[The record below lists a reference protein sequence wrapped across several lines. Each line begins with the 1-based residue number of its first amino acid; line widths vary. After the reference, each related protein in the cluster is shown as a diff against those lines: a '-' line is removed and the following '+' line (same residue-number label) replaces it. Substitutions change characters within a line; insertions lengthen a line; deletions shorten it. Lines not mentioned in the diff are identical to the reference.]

1 MNFQQSR
8 LAGSELKMKRDS
20 VFNPNDNEV
29 YAALTNHKVSKIELA
44 KLFLKRGILISPKDE
59 KDKSARY
66 FSSFFLSYF
75 DLQDIQ
81 DCVSSATN
89 RREMLRTESFQSDS
103 KINIAEVVDTL
114 NTFKESKESTAESD
128 GKLTID
134 AVKITQSG
142 DDILVNFSYS
152 TINWGNSEFTRRI
165 NKRTAFRIRKI
176 NDQTLYLDT
185 ATNEEAKQWS
195 AEIAELLVKSNDLNK
210 DDDINLLGI
219 TNQKNKRTFFDRLT
233 KEIDGFELSDVIK
246 VDVIKPNDDDD
257 DDNAEKPG
265 YKIKSAKFHGEGL
278 MQSRELDELLAQD
291 FQLYRISWECVKR
304 GGLNQDL
311 YQFEARFTDAENC
324 CGFEYIV
331 KGFKKHTG
339 NGYVSKPT
347 SLPSAEEVDINTKIY
362 QAAKKILETLNSSV
376 SDATD
381 SIQLLPSKDVIEAKT
396 PITLAKDNSLI
407 DGPTT

>member
-1 MNFQQSR
+1 
-8 LAGSELKMKRDS
+8 MKRDS

-44 KLFLKRGILISPKDE
+44 KLFLKRGILISPRDE

-89 RREMLRTESFQSDS
+89 RREMLRTEAFQSDS
-103 KINIAEVVDTL
+103 KINIADVVDTL
-114 NTFKESKESTAESD
+114 NTFKESKESAGESD

-142 DDILVNFSYS
+142 DDILVNFSHS

-176 NDQTLYLDT
+176 NDKTLYLDT

-195 AEIAELLVKSNDLNK
+195 AEIAELLEKNNDLEK
-210 DDDINLLGI
+210 DDDVNLLGI
-219 TNQKNKRTFFDRLT
+219 TNQKSKRTFFDRLT
-233 KEIDGFELSDVIK
+233 KEIEGYKLSDVIK
-246 VDVIKPNDDDD
+246 VDVIKANEDDDEED
-257 DDNAEKPG
+257 GEKPG

-291 FQLYRISWECVKR
+291 FHLYRISWECVKQE
-304 GGLNQDL
+304 GLDKDL

-339 NGYVSKPT
+339 SGYASKPT
-347 SLPSAEEVDINTKIY
+347 NLTTTEEIDINTKIY
-362 QAAKKILETLNSSV
+362 QAAKKILETLDTSV
-376 SDATD
+376 SDVSE
-381 SIQLLPSKDVIEAKT
+381 SIQLGPTINITEAQT
-396 PITLAKDNSLI
+396 PTVLANDNSPI